1 MIFFSHESLYDFQ
14 LTFLSFSFLIY
25 KSQGYMIWELRFLS
39 GLKVQ
44 IPDYIIKS
52 PSETWEIRKK
62 KKSSSR
68 NDLENQEMAYLFSLY
83 WILNTGNTSVATFAV

>member
-1 MIFFSHESLYDFQ
+1 MGD
-14 LTFLSFSFLIY
+14 
-25 KSQGYMIWELRFLS
+25 K
-39 GLKVQ
+39 
-44 IPDYIIKS
+44 
-52 PSETWEIRKK
+52 KK

>member
-1 MIFFSHESLYDFQ
+1 
-14 LTFLSFSFLIY
+14 
-25 KSQGYMIWELRFLS
+25 MIWELRFLS

-44 IPDYIIKS
+44 IPDYISKS
-52 PSETWEIRKK
+52 PSETWEIKKK